1 MDTDRWVAVVGG
13 ASALIGAGAGA
24 GGAIWAAHLTG
35 RRQADT
41 DERHWRRQIRRDT
54 YAKFLSAVIPLTE
67 TLYTV
72 RDGAEQMRVHGRDL
86 EQIRRDLT
94 SQIRVA
100 REPIIILEIEVPQV
114 VADAASD
121 GFVALLRLA
130 NEIKAIDGVSPD
142 DEVVLAEDFSERLV
156 AAAKMMDRMRR
167 LAKESLA

>member
-1 MDTDRWVAVVGG
+1 
-13 ASALIGAGAGA
+13 
-24 GGAIWAAHLTG
+24 
-35 RRQADT
+35 
-41 DERHWRRQIRRDT
+41 
-54 YAKFLSAVIPLTE
+54 
-67 TLYTV
+67 
-72 RDGAEQMRVHGRDL
+72 MRVHGRDL